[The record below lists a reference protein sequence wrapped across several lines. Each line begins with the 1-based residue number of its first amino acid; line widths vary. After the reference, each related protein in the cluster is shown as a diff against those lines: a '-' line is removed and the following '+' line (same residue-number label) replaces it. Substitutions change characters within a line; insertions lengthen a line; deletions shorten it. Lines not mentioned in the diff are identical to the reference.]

1 MGDEVLVPGRFD
13 SGAVPKDNG
22 IMEELYQEEFTI
34 SPFTSP
40 K

>member
-1 MGDEVLVPGRFD
+1 MKFLCRGNLIVALFQ
-13 SGAVPKDNG
+13 KDNG